1 MTAFVEH
8 RLNFFLIRCYVE
20 RMNVKMNGIN
30 AITRMLFK
38 KKAHCMHTDAAMCV
52 NESLIDY
59 RKSYYCA
66 KYEYAPEK

>member
-1 MTAFVEH
+1 
-8 RLNFFLIRCYVE
+8 
-20 RMNVKMNGIN
+20 MNVKMNGIN

-38 KKAHCMHTDAAMCV
+38 KKAHSMHTDAAMCV